1 MNRIPLST
9 SSTDHS
15 PPGQGECPARRSGTR
30 GLIGNVLRSIFLL
43 LTLVSTPQTVYA
55 QHAGAFA
62 RMPFGARSTAMGG
75 QVADVSGFAS
85 PYHNP
90 ALAPFQQGQ
99 ALELTAGMLTLDRT
113 WQAIQAGAP
122 LRPNAGITAGVFRSA
137 VTDIDGR
144 DDSGYHTGTFSTN
157 ELGFFV
163 AFGLNFNEKL
173 TGGIGLRLYRSDL
186 VDDIR
191 PPSAVGVSL
200 GGLYRASDDLAI
212 GLSIDDLFAAYNWNA
227 TAAGGGSV
235 TDRFPVRIRG
245 GASYVF
251 TEKLSLSGEV
261 ELQAQSEG
269 HRGPGGIDVIGG
281 SIAGRDTT
289 STLHFSDVQARIG
302 AEYQLAEPFAVRLGV
317 DRVNSDLGAARPGAG
332 FSLRQPLGELLLHI
346 DYAAALEPYGTG
358 VSHLATLRFEL

>member
-1 MNRIPLST
+1 M
-9 SSTDHS
+9 
-15 PPGQGECPARRSGTR
+15 RR
-30 GLIGNVLRSIFLL
+30 VLLALL
-43 LTLVSTPQTVYA
+43 LVCAFVGEVAYA

-75 QVADVSGFAS
+75 QVADISGFAS
-85 PYHNP
+85 PFHNP

-122 LRPNAGITAGVFRSA
+122 LRPNAGIAAGVLRSA
-137 VTDIDGR
+137 ITDIDGR
-144 DDSGYHTGTFSTN
+144 DDSGYHTETFSTN

-163 AFGLNFNEKL
+163 AFGLTFNEKL
-173 TGGIGLRLYRSDL
+173 TGGVGLRLYRSDL
-186 VDDIR
+186 TDEVR

-200 GGLYRASDDLAI
+200 GGLYRATDDLAL
-212 GLSIDDLFAAYNWNA
+212 GLAIDDLFAAYNWNA

-245 GASYVF
+245 GASYGLGDKV
-251 TEKLSLSGEV
+251 TVSGEV
-261 ELQAQSEG
+261 EIQAQSEG
-269 HRGPGGIDVIGG
+269 RRGPAGIDVIGG

-289 STLHFSDVQARIG
+289 STLHFSDAQARVG
-302 AEYQLAEPFAVRLGV
+302 VEYQLAEPFAVRLGV
-317 DRVNSDLGAARPGAG
+317 DRVGSDFGAARPGAG
-332 FSLRQPLGELLLHI
+332 FSLRQQLGELLLHI
-346 DYAAALEPYGTG
+346 DYAAALEPYGSG